1 MFEKL
6 AESSGNV
13 VGFKA
18 IGKLKASD
26 FKALEPEVK
35 ALIEQ
40 DRIKK
45 QYQYREGSIR
55 LLFDMAEYKGETA
68 KGWIADYKFGFEFHD
83 QIDKM
88 AIVGDKTW
96 EEWVTHLAKYS
107 HARNA
112 KFFHSAD
119 IGKAWA
125 WLRE

>member
-13 VGFKA
+13 VGYKA
-18 IGKLKASD
+18 VGKLKPSD

-55 LLFDMAEYKGETA
+55 LLFDMAEYKGETVR
-68 KGWIADYKFGFEFHD
+68 
-83 QIDKM
+83 
-88 AIVGDKTW
+88 VG
-96 EEWVTHLAKYS
+96 
-107 HARNA
+107 
-112 KFFHSAD
+112 
-119 IGKAWA
+119 
-125 WLRE
+125 